1 METNLTNE
9 ELQQIKAIK
18 NQNVAVMLL
27 LLSTSLS
34 LYVNTGNID
43 LIIKKDN
50 SSFTQEEL
58 LKISIFSATLIWLV
72 SIYFTIILYQN
83 YEKEKTKN
91 NSSFLAASFLG
102 LSASSIRL
110 YTLLNTKP
118 NTTVE
123 SDDII

>member
-118 NTTVE
+118 NTSVE

>member
-58 LKISIFSATLIWLV
+58 LKISTFSATIIWLV

>member
-1 METNLTNE
+1 MKSNLTIE
-9 ELQQIKAIK
+9 EITQIKTIK

-34 LYVNTGNID
+34 LYVNNGNID
-43 LIIKKDN
+43 LIINKEN
-50 SSFTQEEL
+50 SSYTQEEL
-58 LKISIFSATLIWLV
+58 LKISTFSATIVWLV

-110 YTLLNTKP
+110 YTILNTKP
-118 NTTVE
+118 NTSVE
-123 SDDII
+123 ADDIV

>member
-18 NQNVAVMLL
+18 NQNVAVMIL

-43 LIIKKDN
+43 LIIKKGN